1 MRIVASGLLSRADRG
16 GRRANLTFATVTPLD
31 DDTLLATLRAGPE
44 KDSAEE
50 VIELYRSR
58 DNGETWSGPETP
70 FVPPELDGKRGTL
83 KICYLTPM
91 GGSRLLAASM
101 WIDRTTYPGQPLFNA
116 ETEGCLP
123 MSIFLAESP
132 DNGQSWTPWRHVPM
146 PDEIGPA
153 SLTSPIL
160 KLADGRLAMSI
171 ETNKPYLDRSKWQQ
185 RAVFFYSAD
194 EGLTWSAPS
203 TVAEDPS
210 GRIFNWDLRCAVAPD
225 GRIGSFAW
233 TYDSTTATYLDI
245 HRRISTDGG
254 ATWSEAE
261 DIGVADQAA
270 RPAILSDGSTILAW
284 VDRFGS
290 KSIRARRAA
299 DIAAP
304 FDPASEVVIYT
315 HEANEAAS
323 SGTGE
328 MLASM
333 DLWSFGLPFATALP
347 NGEAMVVYYAGDAK
361 ALDIRWARLAP

>member
-1 MRIVASGLLSRADRG
+1 MRLVASGILSCADRG

-31 DDTLLATLRAGPE
+31 DGSLLATLRAGPE

-70 FVPPELDGKRGTL
+70 FIPPQFDGKRGTL

-101 WIDRTTYPGQPLFNA
+101 WIDRTTYPGAPLFNA

-123 MSIFLAESP
+123 MSIFLAETS
-132 DNGQSWTPWRHVPM
+132 DNGMTWTQWRHVPM

-160 KLADGRLAMSI
+160 RLVDGRLAMSI

-194 EGLTWSAPS
+194 DGRTWSAPT

-225 GRIGSFAW
+225 GRIGTFAW
-233 TYDSTTATYLDI
+233 TYNSTTATYLDI

-254 ATWSEAE
+254 ATWSEPE

-270 RPAILSDGSTILAW
+270 RPAVFADGSTVLAW
-284 VDRFGS
+284 VDRFGTR
-290 KSIRARRAA
+290 SIRARRAT

-304 FDPASEVVIYT
+304 FDPETETVIYT
-315 HEANEAAS
+315 HDAS
-323 SGTGE
+323 DAVSSDTGE

-347 NGEAMVVYYAGDAK
+347 NGDAMILYYAGDAK
-361 ALDIRWARLAP
+361 ALDIRWARLSP

>member
-1 MRIVASGLLSRADRG
+1 MRIVASGILSRADRG
-16 GRRANLTFATVTPLD
+16 GKRANLTFATVTPLD
-31 DDTLLATLRAGPE
+31 DGTLVATLRAGPE

-50 VIELYRSR
+50 VIELYRSH
-58 DNGETWSGPETP
+58 DSGHTWSGPETP
-70 FVPPELDGKRGTL
+70 FVPPQLDAKRGTL
-83 KICYLTPM
+83 KLCYLTPM
-91 GGSRLLAASM
+91 GAGRLLAASM

-123 MSIFLAESP
+123 MSIFLAETS
-132 DNGQSWTPWRHVPM
+132 DNGRTWTPWRHVPM

-153 SLTSPIL
+153 SLTSPVL
-160 KLADGRLAMSI
+160 RLADGRLAMSI
-171 ETNKPYLDRSKWQQ
+171 ETNKPYLDRSRWQQ
-185 RAVFFYSAD
+185 RAVFFYSSDA
-194 EGLTWSAPS
+194 GRSWSAPT
-203 TVAEDPS
+203 TVAEDRS

-225 GRIGSFAW
+225 GRIASFAW

-245 HRRISTDGG
+245 HRRISRDGG
-254 ATWSEAE
+254 ATWTAPEAL
-261 DIGVADQAA
+261 GVADQAA
-270 RPAILSDGSTILAW
+270 RPAIFPDGSLVLAW

-290 KSIRARRAA
+290 RSIRARRAA

-315 HEANEAAS
+315 HGASDAGS

-347 NGEAMVVYYAGDAK
+347 DGDAMVVYYAGSAN
-361 ALDIRWARLAP
+361 ALDIRWARLSL